1 MLSRED
7 NLTWLT
13 SHHLEVGIVEAAEP
27 DDTPTARFPFITLIW
42 LPVVVGVPY
51 AILGLVG
58 GFGNSFR
65 SGEASTF
72 ICGALVA
79 AVGETLIEQG
89 KNESSW
95 LKKLRQVAR
104 ANSKISKIISS
115 EVFWF
120 GFVGIPALGILAWNM
135 YFALQDKTVSYPPI
149 DWLQVV
155 AFASALVQL
164 TSVRFFLSD
173 YFYDF
178 FVLDFLSDFDLL
190 KTEREGL

>member
-1 MLSRED
+1 
-7 NLTWLT
+7 
-13 SHHLEVGIVEAAEP
+13 
-27 DDTPTARFPFITLIW
+27 
-42 LPVVVGVPY
+42 
-51 AILGLVG
+51 
-58 GFGNSFR
+58 
-65 SGEASTF
+65 
-72 ICGALVA
+72 
-79 AVGETLIEQG
+79 
-89 KNESSW
+89 
-95 LKKLRQVAR
+95 
-104 ANSKISKIISS
+104 
-115 EVFWF
+115 
-120 GFVGIPALGILAWNM
+120 M